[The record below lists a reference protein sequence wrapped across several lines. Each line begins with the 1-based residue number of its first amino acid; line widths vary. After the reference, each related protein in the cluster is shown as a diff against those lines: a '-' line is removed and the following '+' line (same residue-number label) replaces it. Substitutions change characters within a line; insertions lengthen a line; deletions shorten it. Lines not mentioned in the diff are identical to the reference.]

1 MDKTKK
7 IIISLS
13 ISLVVV
19 LVLNY
24 FMISS
29 SNSKYIEVQVFKEA
43 ILKGKKIESKD
54 LTTIQIKKT
63 KENEVLLQ
71 TAITSGDGV
80 IGKILNVDVE
90 QGEFVTNTKVVSE
103 NELLEQNVN
112 YSYISIPINNL
123 SYPTCTN
130 IKKGDK
136 VAVYYTA
143 KTKDVSNAIKDK
155 QRLYSTDERTGLVT
169 CLLFETVE
177 VISTHDSTGKET
189 KDSIVTDILVRLNK
203 EDAILVANLKS
214 QGTFDIVLN

>member
-1 MDKTKK
+1 MDKTKR

-13 ISLVVV
+13 ISLVV
-19 LVLNY
+19 LLILNY

-29 SNSKYIEVQVFKEA
+29 SNGKYIEVPVFKQSM
-43 ILKGKKIESKD
+43 LKGKKIEAKD
-54 LTTIQIKKT
+54 LTSIQIKKT
-63 KENEVLLQ
+63 RGNELLLQ
-71 TAITSGDGV
+71 TAMTSGTSA

-90 QGEFVTNTKVVSE
+90 QGELVTNAKVVSE
-103 NELLEQNVN
+103 NELLEKDIN

-130 IKKGDK
+130 LKKGDT

-155 QRLYSTDERTGLVT
+155 KRLYSTNETTGLVT